1 MKKILAMLVAAS
13 AVACLS
19 ASEVLSLNGDGVND
33 DTAAIQA
40 RLDSGV
46 SCVYLPPPKDH
57 YLISKPLMI
66 GSGQELRLDRFTRVR
81 LAPKSSCFMLVNRNR
96 DNGGDRRIAVTG
108 GIWDFDNVSQAP
120 NWQQGHRCNPP
131 VKIER
136 PAKHDPDFFLG
147 IIMGFKHVRDLQI
160 RHVTFRNPCTYSCQL
175 ASVTDFRVDDIT
187 FDFDKW
193 HPIRLN
199 MDGIHMDGDCHHGR
213 ITDLYGT
220 CFDDLVAINA
230 NDGQCSPL
238 EAPITDIEV
247 DGIHAEYCHS
257 AVRILSAGADI
268 ERVTIRNVFGNFY
281 TYAIGFTHFF
291 PQKARGKF
299 EDIVVENVFAQKAL
313 SPEDIG
319 THSRAKFPIIW
330 FQGPI
335 DAGTIKLTNLV
346 RVERTL
352 PIETIRV
359 DRQATI
365 RHLTVR
371 DCRMEN
377 RLEQPIPFLKKE
389 GRVDCLTVENNDFV
403 SAPGVWTDMGTK
415 EVKKMSSKA
424 FVWGKIND
432 CERYR
437 ELHPRFEKV
446 FAFLKR
452 SDLASLAVG
461 KYPIDGDDAWAMIQD
476 CELTP
481 FGKIQHPELHSEFID
496 IQAPLDG
503 PETIGLHDT
512 NGKMFEPFD
521 ASKDAG
527 FADMVTEP
535 LTLQPGEFVI
545 LFPGCGAHAPC
556 KTMGNENVR
565 RKKLV
570 IKIRK

>member
-1 MKKILAMLVAAS
+1 MKRLMFLFALSTVAA
-13 AVACLS
+13 AVRAAELP
-19 ASEVLSLNGDGVND
+19 LLRGDGVAD

-40 RLDSGV
+40 RLDTGA
-46 SCVYLPPPKDH
+46 SCVYLPPPAKE
-57 YLISKPLMI
+57 YLISKTLLV

-81 LAPKSSCFMLVNRNR
+81 LAPKSDCYMVLNRNW
-96 DNGGDRRIAVTG
+96 DKGGDRRVAVTG
-108 GIWDFDNVSQAP
+108 GIWDFDNVSQSP
-120 NWQQGHRCNPP
+120 NWQQGAHCKPP
-131 VKIER
+131 VKIVR
-136 PAKHDPDFFLG
+136 PEKHDPNFFLG
-147 IIMGFKHVRDLQI
+147 IIMGFKYVRDLQI

-199 MDGIHMDGDCHHGR
+199 MDGIHLDGDCHHGR

-281 TYAIGFTHFF
+281 TYVVGFTHFF
-291 PQKARGKF
+291 PKKARGKF

-313 SPEDIG
+313 SPEEIG
-319 THSRAKFPIIW
+319 AYSRANFPLIW
-330 FQGPI
+330 FQGPV
-335 DAGTIKLTNLV
+335 DAGTIRLTNLN
-346 RVERTL
+346 RAERTL
-352 PIETIRV
+352 PVETIRV
-359 DRQATI
+359 DRPATV

-377 RLEQPIPFLKKE
+377 RLEQSIPFLKNE
-389 GRVDCLTVENNDFV
+389 GRIDRLTVENNDFIA
-403 SAPGVWTDMGTK
+403 APGAWTATYTPGSGD
-415 EVKKMSSKA
+415 VAVPA
-424 FVWGKIND
+424 FAWGKIAD
-432 CERYR
+432 CERFR
-437 ELHPRFEKV
+437 ALHPRFQKA

-452 SDLASLAVG
+452 PDLATLPVG
-461 KYPIDGDDAWAMIQD
+461 RYEIEKDNCWAMVQS

-481 FGKIQHPELHSEFID
+481 FGDIQHPEQHGAFID

-503 PETIGLHDT
+503 PETYGLYDTKGRVIG
-512 NGKMFEPFD
+512 PFD
-521 ASKDAG
+521 KEKDVC
-527 FADMVTEP
+527 FADLKTDP
-535 LTLQPGEFVI
+535 LTLQPGEFAI
-545 LFPGCGAHAPC
+545 FFPDSGAHAPC
-556 KTMGNENVR
+556 KTLGPKVL

-570 IKIRK
+570 IKVRK